1 VDRALRNSK
10 SGRAPAALLG
20 NTASCRQ
27 RMAWP
32 RGANGRAQTSCRR
45 RARSR
50 CRGRDGELG
59 RGGSRSSIISKEG
72 QAGLGRTSLHF
83 AHMYTFPGVAKSPLF
98 WVPPASP
105 LVIVDPPL
113 ENTRLSKYAG
123 ESELS
128 LEIPEH
134 LHVDL
139 QVRAFCVFWGL
150 WGLSSLVTELE
161 FYFFPG

>member
-1 VDRALRNSK
+1 
-10 SGRAPAALLG
+10 
-20 NTASCRQ
+20 
-27 RMAWP
+27 
-32 RGANGRAQTSCRR
+32 
-45 RARSR
+45 
-50 CRGRDGELG
+50 
-59 RGGSRSSIISKEG
+59 
-72 QAGLGRTSLHF
+72 
-83 AHMYTFPGVAKSPLF
+83 MYTFPGVAKSPLF
-98 WVPPASP
+98 LVPSASP

-150 WGLSSLVTELE
+150 SGLSSLVTELE